1 MQVLTSPLLA
11 TFHGAS
17 ASVVREDLL
26 TQDT

>member
-11 TFHGAS
+11 PWNVAS